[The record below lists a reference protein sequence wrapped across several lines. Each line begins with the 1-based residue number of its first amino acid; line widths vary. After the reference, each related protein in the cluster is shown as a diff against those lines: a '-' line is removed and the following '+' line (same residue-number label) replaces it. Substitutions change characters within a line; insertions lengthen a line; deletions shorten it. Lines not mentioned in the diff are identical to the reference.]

1 MQIGILLCKCLK
13 IKTKSHFIDVLI
25 QTFAIYAS
33 DLWQNRQIEG
43 MCDVNNSL

>member
-1 MQIGILLCKCLK
+1 MQIEVLLFKWLK
-13 IKTKSHFIDVLI
+13 IKVKTHFIDVLI

>member
-1 MQIGILLCKCLK
+1 MQIGILLFKWLK
-13 IKTKSHFIDVLI
+13 IKAKSHFIDVLI
-25 QTFAIYAS
+25 QMFAIYAS

>member
-1 MQIGILLCKCLK
+1 MQIEILLFKWLK
-13 IKTKSHFIDVLI
+13 IKAKSHFIDVLI

-33 DLWQNRQIEG
+33 DLWQNRQIGG